1 MKKKTLLFLFLNF
14 LILNL
19 LFSQETQHE
28 DTIIYYTFEQL
39 LDSAGMVFTAPNGYI
54 ETKPVHNMQMNYEKA
69 YKHPRKKMEVRYAI
83 RLHQYQFFEQMFMVT
98 VLNISGG
105 QLPEHTSFNPDA
117 AREEFG
123 ADGGATV
130 FVSLGEEFGMGYKYC
145 LFVYIYKAGVGDAYL
160 FFMANDK
167 DVILDNMMDGF
178 YSLKYNK

>member
-1 MKKKTLLFLFLNF
+1 MKYITLSFIFY
-14 LILNL
+14 L
-19 LFSQETQHE
+19 LYVIPSSGQNNEV
-28 DTIIYYTFEQL
+28 DTTIYLTFAEL
-39 LDSAGMVFTAPNGYI
+39 LDSAGMTFTAPQGYKEI
-54 ETKPVHNMQMNYEKA
+54 KPVHNRQMNYEKA
-69 YKHPRKKMEVRYAI
+69 YKHPRKKMEIRYAI